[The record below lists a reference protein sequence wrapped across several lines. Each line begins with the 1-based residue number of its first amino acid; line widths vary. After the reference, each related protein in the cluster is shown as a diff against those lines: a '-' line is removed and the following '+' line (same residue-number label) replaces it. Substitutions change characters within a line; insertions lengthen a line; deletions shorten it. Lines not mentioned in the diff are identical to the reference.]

1 MLCNILLVT
10 ILLLIV
16 IIVGLISFSQSK
28 KESNN
33 LKIKTE
39 TETETETF
47 IINPNPTEVEI
58 LKQNSK
64 VIMTNNNTINKL
76 LSELQNTTPTVSL
89 INYDP
94 NNVYLDLKNTITSN
108 INSITSELSS
118 LYKSS
123 TDKNNTKINNLEN
136 SVTDLENL
144 VNNLGLSNVSNK
156 TYNSIKSLNN
166 GMEMK
171 LVSTL
176 NTKFTD
182 SKTGANLPGYMV
194 MVNNGCL
201 SVGSTD
207 YDVYKCNDK
216 NPKQIFKMEHIL
228 NETAYQNNIDSALPI
243 DNTNKAN
250 INYPFVM
257 MKSINNEN
265 CLTNNHGTL
274 TVQPCYSFVAQRW
287 FPLSL

>member
-1 MLCNILLVT
+1 MNVLKL
-10 ILLLIV
+10 
-16 IIVGLISFSQSK
+16 
-28 KESNN
+28 KERIECMP
-33 LKIKTE
+33 KYHQI
-39 TETETETF
+39 
-47 IINPNPTEVEI
+47 EVLRI

-76 LSELQNTTPTVSL
+76 LSELQNTTPTVRL

-118 LYKSS
+118 LYKPS